1 MPVGGA
7 AAAVVAL
14 TCRFMPARVAL
25 GVQIHGQTTVKR
37 ALRLERWRAG
47 DDTLVGFGLKEGP
60 GSHDL

>member
-1 MPVGGA
+1 VA
-7 AAAVVAL
+7 AAGAL
-14 TCRFMPARVAL
+14 V
-25 GVQIHGQTTVKR
+25 